1 MSTKSLPASE
11 AEGAHGG
18 AQNFLFESVRKSL
31 GEAFRS
37 LEHANLVLSGIVLR
51 KRKRSSNNILQF
63 TSMKLR

>member
-51 KRKRSSNNILQF
+51 K
-63 TSMKLR
+63 